1 LDYLSLRHLPE
12 PELTG
17 AFDNEQSKEK
27 RMSQPF
33 VAQLMLASFNFAPK
47 GWAQA
52 NGQLLPI
59 NQNQALFSLVG
70 TTYGGNGVQ
79 NFALPNLQGRTP
91 VGVGNGIA
99 YGEVAGVESVT
110 LLSVNV
116 PPHIHAFNASGAAA
130 SSARPAA
137 GDMLASQGSSNFV
150 AANGLGSMSAATV
163 STVGGSQPH
172 ENRQPYLV
180 MVWCIALQG
189 IFPSRN

>member
-1 LDYLSLRHLPE
+1 
-12 PELTG
+12 
-17 AFDNEQSKEK
+17 
-27 RMSQPF
+27 MSQPF
-33 VAQLMLASFNFAPK
+33 IAQLMLASFNYAPK

-52 NGQLLPI
+52 NGQLMAI

-70 TTYGGNGVQ
+70 TTYGGNGIQ

-91 VGVGNGIA
+91 VGVGNGIN

-116 PPHIHAFNASGAAA
+116 PPHAHAFNASGAGA
-130 SSARPAA
+130 SNPRPAA
-137 GDMLASQGSSNFV
+137 GDMLAGQGSSNYI
-150 AANGLGSMSAATV
+150 AASGLGSMSAGSV

-180 MVWCIALQG
+180 MNWCIALSG